1 MMRGKDSEYWD
12 LEKKLENKT
21 KIVAELEEASQN
33 KKSKSKKQI
42 ECLSC
47 LKKDGDLQTLN
58 AKVDKVRD
66 LSSINLMPI

>member
-33 KKSKSKKQI
+33 KKSKSKK
-42 ECLSC
+42 
-47 LKKDGDLQTLN
+47 
-58 AKVDKVRD
+58 
-66 LSSINLMPI
+66 